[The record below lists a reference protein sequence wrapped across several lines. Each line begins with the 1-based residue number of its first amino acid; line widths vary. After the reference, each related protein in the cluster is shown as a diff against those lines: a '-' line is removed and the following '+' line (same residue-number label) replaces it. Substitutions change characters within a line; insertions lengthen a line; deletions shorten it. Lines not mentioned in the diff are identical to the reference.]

1 MPKIIMKRYIV
12 SFMKQGELFET
23 VVIANSS
30 DEARGFIANKY
41 NIPFNFELKG
51 EAKMNTY
58 LENNHVG
65 AVILVN

>member
-1 MPKIIMKRYIV
+1 
-12 SFMKQGELFET
+12 MKQGKLFET

-51 EAKMNTY
+51 EAERNTY

>member
-1 MPKIIMKRYIV
+1 
-12 SFMKQGELFET
+12 MKQGELFET

-30 DEARGFIANKY
+30 DEARGLIANKY

-51 EAKMNTY
+51 EAEMNTY

-65 AVILVN
+65 AVVLVN